1 MGSCKGGGWG
11 GGGAHMSG
19 DLTAIS
25 FPRWG
30 IFDRS
35 IDFHM
40 TVS

>member
-1 MGSCKGGGWG
+1 MGGGGWG
-11 GGGAHMSG
+11 RAYVG

-40 TVS
+40 TIS